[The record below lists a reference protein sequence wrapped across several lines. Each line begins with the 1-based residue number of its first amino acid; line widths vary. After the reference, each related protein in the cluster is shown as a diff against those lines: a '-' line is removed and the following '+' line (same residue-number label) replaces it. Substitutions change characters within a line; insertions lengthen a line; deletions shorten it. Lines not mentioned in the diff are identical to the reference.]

1 MLIEI
6 KVGLQYNNVSHD
18 AIHSSGS
25 TSTEKTG
32 VFIYVATHFKHYVAV
47 EMKQQ
52 FTTVCF
58 M

>member
-18 AIHSSGS
+18 AIHSSSS

-47 EMKQQ
+47 EMK
-52 FTTVCF
+52 
-58 M
+58 